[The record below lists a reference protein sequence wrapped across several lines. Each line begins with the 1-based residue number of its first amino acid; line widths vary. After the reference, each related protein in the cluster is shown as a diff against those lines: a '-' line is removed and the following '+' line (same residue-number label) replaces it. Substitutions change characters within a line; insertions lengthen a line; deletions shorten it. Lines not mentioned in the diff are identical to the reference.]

1 MPMRANLPW
10 TQALL
15 NSSRAPETQHSTAA
29 ESEVVDQTERFMH
42 DSYSQIELPFASTPE
57 LLEQYVNAWGGIRIG
72 KLMEHLDSLAGSI
85 AYKHMLGPNVETI
98 SNVKERGFYIVTA
111 AVDR

>member
-10 TQALL
+10 SQTLL
-15 NSSRAPETQHSTAA
+15 NSSRAPVTQHAPLPN
-29 ESEVVDQTERFMH
+29 ESPEETERFMH
-42 DSYSQIELPFASTPE
+42 DSYSQIELPFASSLE

-85 AYKHMLGPNVETI
+85 AYKHMLGPTVETI

>member
-1 MPMRANLPW
+1 
-10 TQALL
+10 
-15 NSSRAPETQHSTAA
+15 
-29 ESEVVDQTERFMH
+29 MH

-57 LLEQYVNAWGGIRIG
+57 LIEQYVNAWGVIRIG

-85 AYKHMLGPNVETI
+85 AYNHMLGPNVETI
-98 SNVKERGFYIVTA
+98 FNVKERGFYIVTT